1 MKVSVVI
8 CTYAMDRYDVFSECV
23 DSVLEQTYD
32 PLEIVIVVDGNDS
45 VFERVQDDYG
55 GARGRRPPL

>member
-23 DSVLEQTYD
+23 DSVLSQTYD
-32 PLEIVIVVDGNDS
+32 PLEVVILVDGNEP
-45 VFERVQDDYG
+45 VFEQVQNDYG
-55 GARGRRPPL
+55 GPR